1 MEKKEAAD
9 KKLVIADKK
18 KIQINK
24 KIVPTN
30 KKIVPKDKKIIPTD
44 KKIVQMDKKIISTD
58 KKIVPVPMDIK
69 IVPTDK
75 NIIQMDKKVLLSGN
89 FQIKIFQEINKSNI
103 GKNIMISP
111 LSIYHILSLTA
122 NGAANKTLEE
132 MVQALSEKNLNELNN
147 NNKLISSSI
156 SKFKSIELA
165 NAVFTRFKPLENF
178 IKIIEEYKA
187 KLDEL
192 KDAAQINKWCSDA
205 THKKIPKI
213 VDNISGSDKMVLINA
228 IYFKGIW
235 QQPFDKKDTHLDTF
249 MNFNKQLK
257 KINFMNSKEKF
268 DYFEDDNIQAIS
280 LNYNKDN
287 LKALVILPK
296 KKTGINNYIKNFTSE
311 KYHIIIKEL
320 INKKVILSLPKFEID
335 FSTELSSNFK
345 ALGMKEAFSNS
356 ADFSVMKKEKDIFI
370 SRIIHKTFIKV
381 DEKGTEA
388 AAATAVVMR
397 EMCAPPEPV
406 PIMKVDHPF
415 LFIIGTNDLPHEN
428 DIIFISKV
436 ECL

>member
-1 MEKKEAAD
+1 
-9 KKLVIADKK
+9 
-18 KIQINK
+18 
-24 KIVPTN
+24 
-30 KKIVPKDKKIIPTD
+30 
-44 KKIVQMDKKIISTD
+44 MDKKIISTD
-58 KKIVPVPMDIK
+58 KKVVSVPMDKK

-75 NIIQMDKKVLLSGN
+75 NIVPTDKKITLTGN

-156 SKFKSIELA
+156 SNFKSVELA

-178 IKIIEEYKA
+178 IKIVEEYKA

-205 THKKIPKI
+205 THQKIPKI
-213 VDNISGSDKMVLINA
+213 VDKISGTDKMVLINA

-235 QQPFDKKDTHLDTF
+235 QQPFDKKSTHLDTF
-249 MNFNKQLK
+249 MNFNKQPK
-257 KINFMNSKEKF
+257 KVNFMNSKEKF
-268 DYFEDDNIQAIS
+268 DYFEDDSIQAIS

-296 KKTGINNYIKNFTSE
+296 KKTGINTYIKNFTSE

-335 FSTELSSNFK
+335 FSDELSSSFQ
-345 ALGMKEAFSNS
+345 ALGMKEAFSKS
-356 ADFSVMKKEKDIFI
+356 ADFSAMKKEKDIYI
-370 SRIIHKTFIKV
+370 SLIIHKTFIKV

-397 EMCAPPEPV
+397 EMSASPPEPV

-415 LFIIGTNDLPHEN
+415 LFIIGNNDLPHEN
-428 DIIFISKV
+428 DMIFISKV
-436 ECL
+436 ENL